1 MTAGDGEHVDRL
13 TSLAVGLAFS
23 NGDRD
28 RSIDE
33 LVRTAEG
40 DPSVLR
46 AACGRVVGLPVGDA
60 ATHQAAVDLL
70 SEAAHRCE
78 RDRAEA

>member
-1 MTAGDGEHVDRL
+1 MTGDEHVDRL

-23 NGDRD
+23 NGHRD
-28 RSIDE
+28 RTIDE
-33 LVRTAEG
+33 LIRAADG

-46 AACGRVVGLPVGDA
+46 AASGRVAGLPVGDA

-70 SEAAHRCE
+70 GDAARRCE
-78 RDRAEA
+78 RDRAGA

>member
-1 MTAGDGEHVDRL
+1 MTTGDDEHVDRL

-28 RSIDE
+28 RTVDE

-46 AACGRVVGLPVGDA
+46 AACGRVLGLPVGDA

-70 SEAAHRCE
+70 TEAARRCE
-78 RDRAEA
+78 RDPAEA